1 MELPKRK
8 PIRLPDYDYSSPGA
22 YFVTIC
28 TANRRCLLSGITV
41 GALHEA
47 PAVNVRLTKLGQI
60 IRETID
66 FLPDRYPDLTV
77 DNCVIMPNH
86 VHLLLRI
93 QMERALREAPL
104 RERETRS
111 LLSKA
116 IGFLKMNCSKQ
127 IHQAYP
133 DLDVWQRGY
142 YEHVIRSE
150 DDYRESWEYID
161 NNPARWAEDRY
172 YEQ

>member
-1 MELPKRK
+1 MGLPKRK
-8 PIRLPDYDYSSPGA
+8 QIRLPDYDYSSPGA

-28 TANRRCLLSGITV
+28 TANRRNILSAITV

-93 QMERALREAPL
+93 QMELPYVGVGVLDDPL
-104 RERETRS
+104 EFIQSR
-111 LLSKA
+111 K
-116 IGFLKMNCSKQ
+116 I
-127 IHQAYP
+127 
-133 DLDVWQRGY
+133 V
-142 YEHVIRSE
+142 
-150 DDYRESWEYID
+150 
-161 NNPARWAEDRY
+161 
-172 YEQ
+172 